1 MIVYI
6 PYYSKESSIYDIFD
20 EIKEFESVDK
30 MKEYLCNLPNRLI
43 KINANEIVID
53 DRFSYEDKR
62 LGWQDTRYVCL
73 KEAGEERVIGYC
85 ATKYKKLQE
94 VFNFQ
99 NLDRNSKE
107 NNGPVLTKKL
117 TSLNK

>member
-1 MIVYI
+1 MPHVFG
-6 PYYSKESSIYDIFD
+6 ESIYDALD
-20 EIKEFESVDK
+20 EIKEFETVEE

-73 KEAGEERVIGYC
+73 KQDDEERVIGYC
-85 ATKYKKLQE
+85 ATKYKNLEETINKLKQE
-94 VFNFQ
+94 YKIIK
-99 NLDRNSKE
+99 RIKI
-107 NNGPVLTKKL
+107 KK
-117 TSLNK
+117 K

>member
-1 MIVYI
+1 MPHVFG
-6 PYYSKESSIYDIFD
+6 ESIDDDLD
-20 EIKEFESVDK
+20 EIKEFETVEE

-73 KEAGEERVIGYC
+73 KKDGETRVIGYC
-85 ATKYKKLQE
+85 ATKYKNLEETINKLKQE
-94 VFNFQ
+94 NKIIK
-99 NLDRNSKE
+99 RIKI
-107 NNGPVLTKKL
+107 KK
-117 TSLNK
+117 K

>member
-1 MIVYI
+1 MIAFM
-6 PYYSKESSIYDIFD
+6 PYVFGESIDDRLD
-20 EIKEFESVDK
+20 EIKEFETVEE

-73 KEAGEERVIGYC
+73 KQDDEERVNGYC
-85 ATKYKKLQE
+85 ATKYKNLEETINKLKQE
-94 VFNFQ
+94 NKIIK
-99 NLDRNSKE
+99 RIKI
-107 NNGPVLTKKL
+107 KK
-117 TSLNK
+117 K

>member
-1 MIVYI
+1 M
-6 PYYSKESSIYDIFD
+6 PYVFGESIDD
-20 EIKEFESVDK
+20 ALDQIKEFETVEE

-73 KEAGEERVIGYC
+73 KQDDEERVIGYC
-85 ATKYKKLQE
+85 ATKYKNVEETINKLKQE
-94 VFNFQ
+94 NKIIK
-99 NLDRNSKE
+99 RIKI
-107 NNGPVLTKKL
+107 KK
-117 TSLNK
+117 K

>member
-1 MIVYI
+1 M
-6 PYYSKESSIYDIFD
+6 PYVFGESIDD
-20 EIKEFESVDK
+20 ALDQIKEFETVEE

-73 KEAGEERVIGYC
+73 KQDDEERVIGYC
-85 ATKYKKLQE
+85 ATKYKNLEETINKLKQE
-94 VFNFQ
+94 NKIIK
-99 NLDRNSKE
+99 RIKI
-107 NNGPVLTKKL
+107 KK
-117 TSLNK
+117 K